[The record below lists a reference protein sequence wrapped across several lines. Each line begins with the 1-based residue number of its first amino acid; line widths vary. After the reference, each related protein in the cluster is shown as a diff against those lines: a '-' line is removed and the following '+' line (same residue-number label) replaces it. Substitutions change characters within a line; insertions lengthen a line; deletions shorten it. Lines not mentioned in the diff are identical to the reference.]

1 MKKRF
6 TVNIL
11 LLTAMAVFAACGTT
25 PATKKAPAA
34 ANADSLPLL
43 YPRQQSRIVVMEAPG
58 TVRYDSRNRAILPAR
73 VAGRIEKL
81 YVRYNY
87 QPVRKGQLILEIY
100 SPELVAAQ
108 REMLSVGSDRNMEA
122 LAVRKLELM
131 GMPGPL
137 VREVLRTRQVSVTIP
152 VYSNADGYILEES
165 AVASVPS
172 PAPAAAPAGGDDMG
186 NMGAAAPMAA
196 PSAPA
201 PTQSPVLLRVGQ
213 YVTTG
218 QNLFSI
224 YKTGRMV
231 AEFALPAGIAAAAG
245 PGARVLIGGNGMDGE
260 LRNGNIHLLEP
271 VFANGE
277 KFSRARVYIDGQSSA
292 GQLITAW
299 IPVLIRDTWW
309 VPASAV
315 IRLGQDNVVFKKSGN
330 GYQAIPVRTGIRWGG
345 MVQLTEAVS
354 GIAANAA
361 YIADSEGFIWP
372 EASISSSHP

>member
-11 LLTAMAVFAACGTT
+11 LLTAMAAFAACGTA
-25 PATKKAPAA
+25 PATKEAPA

-43 YPRQQSRIVVMEAPG
+43 FPRQQSRVVVMEAPG

-100 SPELVAAQ
+100 APELVAAQ
-108 REMLSVGSDRNMEA
+108 REMLSVGNDPQMQA

-131 GMPGPL
+131 GMPGNL
-137 VREVLRTRQVSVTIP
+137 VREVLRTRQVRVTIP

-165 AVASVPS
+165 AVASADS
-172 PAPAAAPAGGDDMG
+172 PAPAAAPARGDAMG

-196 PSAPA
+196 PSGPA
-201 PTQSPVLLRVGQ
+201 PTQSPVLLRAGQ
-213 YVTTG
+213 YVTAG

-224 YKTGRMV
+224 YKTGRMI

-245 PGARVLIGGNGMDGE
+245 PGARVLIGGNGMNGE

-277 KFSRARVYIDGQSSA
+277 KFSRARVYIDGQAAA

-299 IPVLIRDTWW
+299 IPVLIRNSWW

-315 IRLGQDNVVFKKSGN
+315 IRLGQENVVFKKSGQE
-330 GYQAIPVRTGIRWGG
+330 YLAMPVRTGIRTGG
-345 MVQLTEAVS
+345 MVQLTEEIS

>member
-11 LLTAMAVFAACGTT
+11 LLTAMAAFAACGTA
-25 PATKKAPAA
+25 PATKEAPA

-108 REMLSVGSDRNMEA
+108 REMLAIGNDRNMEA

-131 GMPGPL
+131 GMPGNL
-137 VREVLRTRQVSVTIP
+137 VREVLRSRQVRVTIP

-165 AVASVPS
+165 PVASVTS
-172 PAPAAAPAGGDDMG
+172 SAPAVAPAGGDAMG

-201 PTQSPVLLRVGQ
+201 PTQSPVMLRVGQ
-213 YVTTG
+213 YVTAG

-224 YKTGRMV
+224 YKTGRMI

-245 PGARVLIGGNGMDGE
+245 PGARVLIGGNGMNGE

-277 KFSRARVYIDGQSSA
+277 KFSRARVYINGHSSA

-299 IPVLIRDTWW
+299 IPVLIRDSWW

-315 IRLGQDNVVFKKSGN
+315 IRLGQDNVVFKKSGKE
-330 GYQAIPVRTGIRWGG
+330 YLAVPVRTGIRTGG
-345 MVQLTEAVS
+345 MVQLTEEIS

-372 EASISSSHP
+372 EASISSSRP